1 MKTKEKT
8 MKEFRVVVQYTV
20 EVECVVYAEDEWDA
34 KQFAENNVSPIDYA
48 NDTVGFECNYDNLD
62 SHGNYQKIEIECV
75 SATSFS
81 ESDYA
86 EATGNEITLYATEET
101 DWDNTD
107 EVFTSLDDLNEYL
120 EEQNEEDEE

>member
-8 MKEFRVVVQYTV
+8 MKAYRVVVQYTV
-20 EVECVVYAEDEWDA
+20 EVECIVYAEDEYDA
-34 KQFAENNVSPIDYA
+34 KHFAENNISPIDYA

-62 SHGNYQKIEIECV
+62 SHGDYQKIEIDCV
-75 SATSFS
+75 CATSFS

-86 EATGNEITLYATEET
+86 EITGNEITLYASEET

-107 EVFTSLDDLNEYL
+107 EVFTSLDALKEYL
-120 EEQNEEDEE
+120 EEQNDEDEE